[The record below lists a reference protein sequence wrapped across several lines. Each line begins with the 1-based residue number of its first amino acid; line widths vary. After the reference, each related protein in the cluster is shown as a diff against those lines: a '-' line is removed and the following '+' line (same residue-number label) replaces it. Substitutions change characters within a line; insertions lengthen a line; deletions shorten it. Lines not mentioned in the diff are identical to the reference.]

1 MDVSLVPVRFLLIF
15 LLRLLSVPP
24 ARLTLFLEL
33 VLGPLD
39 SIIRLVRL
47 RVVVVSGALVTMRD
61 FLAIWLL
68 LLLVLLT
75 ALIFVLLFPVETR
88 AVFFGHRLVSL
99 NRIGSFISIDRRNS
113 FLCRIGLSYN
123 RSIFRFG

>member
-1 MDVSLVPVRFLLIF
+1 MDVSLVPVRFFLIF
-15 LLRLLSVPP
+15 LLRLPSVPP

-47 RVVVVSGALVTMRD
+47 RMVVVSGVLATMRD

-75 ALIFVLLFPVETR
+75 AIIFVLLFPVETR
-88 AVFFGHRLVSL
+88 AVFW
-99 NRIGSFISIDRRNS
+99 DT
-113 FLCRIGLSYN
+113 GLLAL
-123 RSIFRFG
+123 IELAVLF